1 MKKLFFISFLLFLIK
16 TTFSQYTNIQVNIPA
31 STDPEEVTIAINPVN
46 PQMLAAGANI
56 NYFYRSSDSGNNW
69 TEMKLTSSLGVWGD
83 PCVIFDS
90 LGYLYF
96 GHLSDPISGYWID
109 RIVVQRSTDGGLTWN
124 DGVGIGYQYPK
135 QQDKEWLAVDIT
147 QSQYR
152 NNLYVAWT
160 EFDDYGSPN
169 SNDSS
174 RILFS
179 RSTDHGLTWAIP
191 VKVSDRSG
199 NCVDSDNTVEGAVP
213 CVGPNGEVYLSWAGP
228 LGLLF
233 DKSLDGG
240 QTFGTDIFISSIPG
254 GWDFDV
260 PGIYRCNG
268 LPITACDIS
277 NSQYRGN
284 IYVCWGDQRNG
295 TTDTDVFFT
304 RSTDGGNT
312 WLEAKRVNN
321 DITNRHQFFPW
332 MTVDPIT
339 GRIYVIFYDRRSTTG
354 TLTDV
359 YVAKSSDGGETF
371 ENFKVSQ
378 FSFSPNSFVFFGDYT
393 NIAAYNSKIYPIWMR
408 MDGTDLSVWTT
419 QITDTIA
426 VTDNDEEN
434 RPAYSFQ
441 LNQNYPNPFNPNTTI
456 GYEIPE
462 DCFVE
467 LKVYNVLG
475 KEIKTLLSEF
485 KRAGSYEL
493 NFESGNLTS
502 GIYLYKLKA
511 GSYSQIRKMILLK

>member
-1 MKKLFFISFLLFLIK
+1 
-16 TTFSQYTNIQVNIPA
+16 
-31 STDPEEVTIAINPVN
+31 
-46 PQMLAAGANI
+46 
-56 NYFYRSSDSGNNW
+56 
-69 TEMKLTSSLGVWGD
+69 
-83 PCVIFDS
+83 
-90 LGYLYF
+90 
-96 GHLSDPISGYWID
+96 
-109 RIVVQRSTDGGLTWN
+109 
-124 DGVGIGYQYPK
+124 
-135 QQDKEWLAVDIT
+135 
-147 QSQYR
+147 
-152 NNLYVAWT
+152 
-160 EFDDYGSPN
+160 
-169 SNDSS
+169 
-174 RILFS
+174 
-179 RSTDHGLTWAIP
+179 
-191 VKVSDRSG
+191 
-199 NCVDSDNTVEGAVP
+199 
-213 CVGPNGEVYLSWAGP
+213 
-228 LGLLF
+228 
-233 DKSLDGG
+233 
-240 QTFGTDIFISSIPG
+240 
-254 GWDFDV
+254 
-260 PGIYRCNG
+260 
-268 LPITACDIS
+268 
-277 NSQYRGN
+277 
-284 IYVCWGDQRNG
+284 
-295 TTDTDVFFT
+295 
-304 RSTDGGNT
+304 
-312 WLEAKRVNN
+312 
-321 DITNRHQFFPW
+321 
-332 MTVDPIT
+332 
-339 GRIYVIFYDRRSTTG
+339 VIFYDRRSTTG

-393 NIAAYNSKIYPIWMR
+393 NIAAYDSKIYPIWMR

-511 GSYSQIRKMILLK
+511 GNYSQIRKMILLK